1 LSPYA
6 ALIDAVPNPG
16 SLRNPLATVNF
27 TSIGWLNVLAHC
39 PQFGHMSA
47 PMLTAYE
54 IPKFPLADLLRVPA
68 TAHERLG
75 NRRRQIPQFRP
86 APLRSLWRRGSSTR
100 RRDQRLSRNPHSR
113 CSRHAML
120 IVRGRVPFAPVR
132 RCRNPLKMVR
142 VDFHPGWDVCSRSAL
157 RRIMA
162 IRAEAIP

>member
-1 LSPYA
+1 
-6 ALIDAVPNPG
+6 
-16 SLRNPLATVNF
+16 
-27 TSIGWLNVLAHC
+27 
-39 PQFGHMSA
+39 MSA
-47 PMLTAYE
+47 SE
-54 IPKFPLADLLRVPA
+54 IAAARFPSFDP
-68 TAHERLG
+68 RLCAVYG
-75 NRRRQIPQFRP
+75 AEVRP
-86 APLRSLWRRGSSTR
+86 RGGAISASAGI
-100 RRDQRLSRNPHSR
+100 PHSR